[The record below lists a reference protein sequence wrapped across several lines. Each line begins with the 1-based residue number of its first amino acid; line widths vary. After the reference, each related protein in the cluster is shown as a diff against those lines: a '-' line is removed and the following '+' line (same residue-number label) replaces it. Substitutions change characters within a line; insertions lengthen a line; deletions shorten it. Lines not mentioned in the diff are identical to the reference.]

1 MKQYTLCLISFFAIL
16 GLCTLPARAQNRVK
30 AAQTIVKTGFSR
42 TPIAPRVGALSKQG
56 IRLAV
61 PSSAASNLVRSASGS
76 SVLPYSNRLTESSA
90 ASLSSAVSVSSA
102 ELQEKLQA
110 LERENRLLK
119 DKLATKVI
127 PSDSYIFQAVESGN
141 HLAPTNIF
149 SGTVVSVPHNGQ
161 NEIYGIVATHTIA
174 SSPAERDALHK
185 NFTAVIYKNGL
196 PKEINVEIVA
206 FSPRSMLDIA
216 LVKFPAEAEP
226 FLAPYRLSPAIP
238 KINEDLSSKGFN
250 HKSAV
255 HVPKRKIVGSTPIS
269 IRTDFSVPQDE
280 RVGLCG
286 SAVLNA
292 EGELVG
298 IHTGS
303 LHNKNEGQTDVAFAT
318 HAHYIHN
325 LVHAYHNGG
334 KGAVPF
340 LFRDRRVMDMDM
352 DEYIAAV
359 SLLDEKGKQIWLH
372 NFESKFSYSAIETGL
387 AQKPGARFLQLTTR
401 RAAWTQDGNALL
413 ENRNQ
418 TDRGPKTTYLY
429 DLQEEKL
436 IRTSTSVYDPLTKKR
451 RRTVI
456 EHNNL

>member
-1 MKQYTLCLISFFAIL
+1 M
-16 GLCTLPARAQNRVK
+16 
-30 AAQTIVKTGFSR
+30 
-42 TPIAPRVGALSKQG
+42 
-56 IRLAV
+56 
-61 PSSAASNLVRSASGS
+61 
-76 SVLPYSNRLTESSA
+76 
-90 ASLSSAVSVSSA
+90 
-102 ELQEKLQA
+102 
-110 LERENRLLK
+110 
-119 DKLATKVI
+119 
-127 PSDSYIFQAVESGN
+127 
-141 HLAPTNIF
+141 
-149 SGTVVSVPHNGQ
+149 
-161 NEIYGIVATHTIA
+161 
-174 SSPAERDALHK
+174 
-185 NFTAVIYKNGL
+185 
-196 PKEINVEIVA
+196 
-206 FSPRSMLDIA
+206 
-216 LVKFPAEAEP
+216 
-226 FLAPYRLSPAIP
+226 
-238 KINEDLSSKGFN
+238 
-250 HKSAV
+250 
-255 HVPKRKIVGSTPIS
+255 GSTPIS

-387 AQKPGARFLQLTTR
+387 AQSPARAFAADNPPRRLDPGRKCSVGKQKSDGPRPQNHLSLRFAGRETDSYCHVGLR
-401 RAAWTQDGNALL
+401 PF
-413 ENRNQ
+413 NQ
-418 TDRGPKTTYLY
+418 
-429 DLQEEKL
+429 
-436 IRTSTSVYDPLTKKR
+436 KR

-456 EHNNL
+456 EHDNL